1 MKRNLILTSAVLLAL
16 SVGAGAA
23 ENSQECKERAAA
35 LEQQVQDSTKT
46 ETEKATMTASLNDA
60 KSSDLAGC
68 EQVVGRIERE
78 LSAVPADSSSSDSY
92 SSPSSA
98 TQPAGG
104 TQDPADAGTSGS
116 TYEPGHASAEESM
129 PTHPGAA
136 ANDSADQAMTQTGE
150 PQEGYASPEAT
161 SPTSGTDDP
170 NAQGSSTNDPYA
182 QTSGGAND
190 PYAQSSGTTDTS
202 SSTQTGAAEAG
213 TAEGSKLAA
222 MSAADLEEKP
232 VVNASGE
239 EIGEIE
245 KIVTDNSPQ
254 AKGYAVIEYGGML
267 GLGEKQ
273 VLVDLDQLTVSASG
287 NIQVP
292 AAQAEDFDTYPAYV
306 EEDYKEY
313 DGALA
318 RLL

>member
-23 ENSQECKERAAA
+23 EDTQDCREKAAA
-35 LEQQVQDSTKT
+35 LEQQVQNSTKT
-46 ETEKATMTASLNDA
+46 EAEKASMTASLNDA

-78 LSAVPADSSSSDSY
+78 LSAIPEDSSSPDSY

-98 TQPAGG
+98 TEPASGSK
-104 TQDPADAGTSGS
+104 DPADAGTSGGA
-116 TYEPGHASAEESM
+116 YEPGHASAEASM
-129 PTHPGAA
+129 PTHPGAD
-136 ANDSADQAMTQTGE
+136 ANDSADMGVSQTGE
-150 PQEGYASPEAT
+150 PQEGYASPQAT
-161 SPTSGTDDP
+161 SPTSG
-170 NAQGSSTNDPYA
+170 SSDPYA
-182 QTSGGAND
+182 QGSNEPAAQTSMQTDSQMGAGE
-190 PYAQSSGTTDTS
+190 P
-202 SSTQTGAAEAG
+202 GADA
-213 TAEGSKLAA
+213 GSKLAA

-232 VVNASGE
+232 VVNAAGE

-245 KIVTDNSPQ
+245 KVVTDNSPQ
-254 AKGYAVIEYGGML
+254 AKGYAVIEYGGVL

-273 VLVDLDQLTVSASG
+273 VLVDLDQLTVSESG

-292 AAQAEDFDTYPAYV
+292 AAEADDFDAYPEYV
-306 EEDYKEY
+306 ETDYTEY
-313 DGALA
+313 DGSLA